1 LKALLFCASLV
12 VCTGMVQAA
21 SIDAPE
27 VYGAYLAQDAVAN
40 QDNRSPSSIDLQR
53 EDRVLRLLR
62 GFEWRLDIE
71 SFRALPNNCWE
82 DLIRIA
88 NDARFMKITRSRASV
103 ALTLFANDNVWLH
116 MMSQLAADFPGS
128 SENAVMRRR
137 AVDQLCETFAVA
149 RSDAVAGKMIPLL
162 EEVDPQLRVRAA
174 QCLQLMATESGK
186 KALLEYK
193 TKLERSAA
201 ESDWELEALNF

>member
-1 LKALLFCASLV
+1 MLFFASLV
-12 VCTGMVQAA
+12 VCTSIVQAA
-21 SIDAPE
+21 SIEAPVVPDVSVWASE
-27 VYGAYLAQDAVAN
+27 ESLGN
-40 QDNRSPSSIDLQR
+40 PSSINLQR
-53 EDRVLRLLR
+53 EARVLPLLR

>member
-1 LKALLFCASLV
+1 VTQNTGAS
-12 VCTGMVQAA
+12 
-21 SIDAPE
+21 
-27 VYGAYLAQDAVAN
+27 

-82 DLIRIA
+82 DLIRIV

-116 MMSQLAADFPGS
+116 MLSQLAADFPGS

-149 RSDAVAGKMIPLL
+149 RSG
-162 EEVDPQLRVRAA
+162 
-174 QCLQLMATESGK
+174 
-186 KALLEYK
+186 
-193 TKLERSAA
+193 A